1 MLFQKF
7 RRHLSCDLLEQ
18 AAEMVGIVEAQQVRR
33 GYDLFPW
40 LPVLAGEIVRSQM
53 RTNFGLSEL
62 TVGGQCKDMQKIL
75 G

>member
-1 MLFQKF
+1 MSAGEDSSADQSKA
-7 RRHLSCDLLEQ
+7 RRRYE
-18 AAEMVGIVEAQQVRR
+18 
-33 GYDLFPW
+33 LFPW

-53 RTNFGLSEL
+53 RTNFGMSEL